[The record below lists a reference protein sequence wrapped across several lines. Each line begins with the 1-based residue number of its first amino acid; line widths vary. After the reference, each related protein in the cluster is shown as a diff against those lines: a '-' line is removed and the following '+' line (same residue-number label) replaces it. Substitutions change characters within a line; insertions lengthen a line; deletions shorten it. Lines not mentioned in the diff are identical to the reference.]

1 MGSHIS
7 FQLLGPVSAVADGH
21 AVALGAPK
29 QRALLVALLLAE
41 GAAVP
46 RHQLVASVW
55 GDDPPASAAQ
65 SLQVYVHNLRR
76 VLGTRRIATQGTGY
90 QLLLDPDELD
100 VARFDRLVG
109 RARTAFESDRPADA
123 ADESRRALALWRGAA
138 LADITEE
145 PIGAAEAPLLEDRRV
160 AAQELLVDA
169 ELALGRD
176 LELLASLERLIAEEP
191 YRERFRAQQILALY
205 RAGRQKDALEAYGEA
220 RAAFVE
226 ELGVEPGPALQEL
239 QRAIL
244 RQDPALDAP
253 ARGAAAEARLPRP
266 PTALLGRR
274 LEIAAVSALLRRDDV
289 RLVTLTGM
297 GGSGKTRLAIAVA
310 DELAAEFRDGAA
322 FVELAPVRDPAFVA
336 PTIADALGLATG
348 EGSTSGAVVEWLRDR
363 SFLLVLDNLEQ
374 LPDSSFVAELLAGA
388 PRLRVVATSRA
399 SLRLSGEH
407 EYPVAPL
414 PVADAVTL
422 FEARARAADPAFV
435 LDEQN
440 AEAVAAICARVD
452 GLPLAIELAAARA
465 KLLSPAEIATRIGR
479 ALDLLTGGARDL
491 PLRQQTLRATFDWSY
506 ELLGDAERTLLARL
520 AVFANAFDLAAAESV
535 GGDDH
540 TIDLLGSLVD
550 RSLVRRTADGRF
562 TMLATIH
569 EYALERLAETGGEQD
584 ARERHALHFLSV
596 AEDAAPGLI
605 EGTAA
610 LKPVL
615 ERLDASHD
623 DLRAA
628 IGWAGESGASDLEAR
643 LTIALRQFWIVR
655 GELHEGRRFFASAIE
670 HVRAAGSELLA
681 LTLVHGGTFSLRTGR
696 YDEARQIWEEAL
708 ELHRA
713 AGNADEVARC
723 LAELGSVAIGDGDLD
738 GARELYLEAATLF
751 RDGGKTSRL
760 AQTLANLGAIA
771 SMQREFHR
779 SVEYVEEAIVF
790 QRAAGE
796 QDTLAVSCHNRG
808 RAQLALGQ
816 VEEARESLAESRAI
830 AESIGYREVIANCLA
845 GESDLALVDGD
856 PERSARLLGA
866 SQSAFAAIG
875 ITIQGDEAES
885 QQATLASLL
894 AQLGAARVEQLLAE
908 GRSTVRAS

>member
-1 MGSHIS
+1 VG
-7 FQLLGPVSAVADGH
+7 GGGGGGVGGGVG
-21 AVALGAPK
+21 
-29 QRALLVALLLAE
+29 
-41 GAAVP
+41 
-46 RHQLVASVW
+46 VW
-55 GDDPPASAAQ
+55 G
-65 SLQVYVHNLRR
+65 
-76 VLGTRRIATQGTGY
+76 
-90 QLLLDPDELD
+90 
-100 VARFDRLVG
+100 
-109 RARTAFESDRPADA
+109 
-123 ADESRRALALWRGAA
+123 
-138 LADITEE
+138 
-145 PIGAAEAPLLEDRRV
+145 
-160 AAQELLVDA
+160 
-169 ELALGRD
+169 
-176 LELLASLERLIAEEP
+176 
-191 YRERFRAQQILALY
+191 
-205 RAGRQKDALEAYGEA
+205 K
-220 RAAFVE
+220 
-226 ELGVEPGPALQEL
+226 
-239 QRAIL
+239 
-244 RQDPALDAP
+244 
-253 ARGAAAEARLPRP
+253 
-266 PTALLGRR
+266 
-274 LEIAAVSALLRRDDV
+274 
-289 RLVTLTGM
+289 
-297 GGSGKTRLAIAVA
+297 
-310 DELAAEFRDGAA
+310 
-322 FVELAPVRDPAFVA
+322 
-336 PTIADALGLATG
+336 
-348 EGSTSGAVVEWLRDR
+348 
-363 SFLLVLDNLEQ
+363 
-374 LPDSSFVAELLAGA
+374 
-388 PRLRVVATSRA
+388 
-399 SLRLSGEH
+399 
-407 EYPVAPL
+407 
-414 PVADAVTL
+414 
-422 FEARARAADPAFV
+422 
-435 LDEQN
+435 
-440 AEAVAAICARVD
+440 
-452 GLPLAIELAAARA
+452 
-465 KLLSPAEIATRIGR
+465 
-479 ALDLLTGGARDL
+479 
-491 PLRQQTLRATFDWSY
+491 
-506 ELLGDAERTLLARL
+506 
-520 AVFANAFDLAAAESV
+520 AFDLAAAESV

-816 VEEARESLAESRAI
+816 IEEARESLAESRAI

-885 QQATLASLL
+885 QQATLASLV
-894 AQLGAARVEQLLAE
+894 AKLGVARVEQLLAE
-908 GRSTVRAS
+908 GRSTARAS